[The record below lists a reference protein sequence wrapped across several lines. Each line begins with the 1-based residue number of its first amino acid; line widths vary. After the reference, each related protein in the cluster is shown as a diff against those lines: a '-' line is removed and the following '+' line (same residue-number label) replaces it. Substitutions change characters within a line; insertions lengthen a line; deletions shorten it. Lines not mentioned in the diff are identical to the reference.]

1 MPPIVNHENSLR
13 GVLNFN
19 GRFVSVE
26 ILDKA
31 RRAFLGFIECYKEN
45 EIEWQE
51 IRDRNMPRKNGTY
64 RRITLI
70 HETFNHCGDKDAF
83 LRHFFASLDLKI
95 CGNENEYNFDRGLA
109 FVEESLGNKRTY
121 DGAKVLLEYADG
133 LLIFYVKSRF
143 MFNTY
148 ECLLIILLK

>member
-1 MPPIVNHENSLR
+1 MPSIVNHENSLR

-31 RRAFLGFIECYKEN
+31 RRAFLGFIERYKEN

-70 HETFNHCGDKDAF
+70 HETFNHCRDKDAF
-83 LRHFFASLDLKI
+83 LRLFFCQCRLYDMWQRKRMQFWQKIGICRSLSEMK
-95 CGNENEYNFDRGLA
+95 GLTTERK
-109 FVEESLGNKRTY
+109 FFLNTQMIFLYSTS
-121 DGAKVLLEYADG
+121 KVG
-133 LLIFYVKSRF
+133 LCSTHMNV
-143 MFNTY
+143 
-148 ECLLIILLK
+148 CL